1 MANSS
6 PSNEFPQVAQA
17 EENNAPR
24 KQVIISLD
32 EIVVMESPRR
42 VDVPVNLAKK
52 NSSATRK
59 RKRQVCR
66 KFTKPITVLDPWND
80 GLVVRT
86 DLNTKDGIWFR
97 KFLERAQNQSHHI
110 DAWHLRKT
118 CAILIPVAVEKDA
131 RSDIPEIDMKKYHV
145 PGRMTLGE
153 FILFIWVSIR
163 ISKRRPI
170 FVSFKNTKP
179 PVGALFYEIDEQNK
193 GEDGFLHITYSGEE
207 NVCGSNEEQER
218 GDKIL
223 FENEYS
229 QEAANNP
236 HAAPVRSPPKQ
247 NIILMKS
254 ARRIDNIPDNN
265 SIEPAMGAW
274 LSAINVRNKDES

>member
-42 VDVPVNLAKK
+42 VDVPVNIAKK

-153 FILFIWVSIR
+153 FILFIRVSIR

-193 GEDGFLHITYSGEE
+193 GEDGFLQITYSGEE

-236 HAAPVRSPPKQ
+236 HATPVRSPPKQ

-265 SIEPAMGAW
+265 SIEPAMDFFLVGPQI
-274 LSAINVRNKDES
+274 ST

>member
-42 VDVPVNLAKK
+42 VDVPVNIAKK

-118 CAILIPVAVEKDA
+118 CTILIPVAVEKDA

-145 PGRMTLGE
+145 PGGMTLGE
-153 FILFIWVSIR
+153 FILFIRVSIR
-163 ISKRRPI
+163 ISKKRPI

-193 GEDGFLHITYSGEE
+193 GEDGFLHITYSGGEE

-229 QEAANNP
+229 QEAVNNP
-236 HAAPVRSPPKQ
+236 HATSKISTEAEYNSREICKG
-247 NIILMKS
+247 
-254 ARRIDNIPDNN
+254 IPDNN
-265 SIEPAMGAW
+265 SIEPAMSAW
-274 LSAINVRNKDES
+274 SAINER

>member
-42 VDVPVNLAKK
+42 VDVPVNIAKK

-59 RKRQVCR
+59 RKRQVCPSVHLLVD
-66 KFTKPITVLDPWND
+66 K
-80 GLVVRT
+80 VVRT

-131 RSDIPEIDMKKYHV
+131 RSDIPEIDMKRYHV

-153 FILFIWVSIR
+153 FILFIRVSIR
-163 ISKRRPI
+163 ISKKRPI

-229 QEAANNP
+229 QEAVNNP
-236 HAAPVRSPPKQ
+236 HATSKISTEAEYNSREICKG
-247 NIILMKS
+247 
-254 ARRIDNIPDNN
+254 IPDNN
-265 SIEPAMGAW
+265 SIEPAMSAW
-274 LSAINVRNKDES
+274 SAINER

>member
-80 GLVVRT
+80 GL
-86 DLNTKDGIWFR
+86 
-97 KFLERAQNQSHHI
+97 
-110 DAWHLRKT
+110 
-118 CAILIPVAVEKDA
+118 VAVEKDA

-265 SIEPAMGAW
+265 SIEPAMGELQLNLVLRVLKSQLNPNW
-274 LSAINVRNKDES
+274 DKEKDDLFNKSIRYANMFIFCDAKHLTKKNEI